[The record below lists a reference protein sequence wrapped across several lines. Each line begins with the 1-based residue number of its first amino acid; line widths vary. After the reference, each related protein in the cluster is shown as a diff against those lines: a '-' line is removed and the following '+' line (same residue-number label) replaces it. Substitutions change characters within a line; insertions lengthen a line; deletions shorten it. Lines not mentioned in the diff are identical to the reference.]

1 MEIFTQ
7 AVENDGSAN
16 PVYIKEVLLGKHKE
30 CKLLFEIFEE
40 HNSRIALLVGAEYN
54 ETTLGRYRLC
64 LRYLREMIAEKS
76 KVKDI
81 PLKQLNGEMIRN
93 FETFLKVKKKVAQNT
108 MIRYMKCLKKVTN
121 LAIANGW
128 ITVDPFVGIKFSEKK
143 VVKDFLTIEEVNT
156 IRTKEFGIE
165 RLDMVRD
172 IFIFCCYT
180 GLAFI
185 DVYNLRP
192 EHITEDAHG
201 RKWIHKQR
209 QKTEIEFFVP
219 LLEYPLQLIEKYRN
233 HPMCRANKTVFPVYA
248 NQKMNSY
255 LKEIADFCGI
265 KKHLTMH
272 TARYTF
278 ATTITLAN
286 NVKLEN
292 VSKML
297 GHTNTRMTLHYAHIM
312 NESLAQEMNKVAAIM
327 GE

>member
-1 MEIFTQ
+1 MKQCTSISVWFFIRKTRLGKSGETPILMRITCNGQNAELNTQRKVLPSLWDQRKERTSGKSVVHMEINKHLENLRAKAMEIFTQ

-185 DVYNLRP
+185 
-192 EHITEDAHG
+192 
-201 RKWIHKQR
+201 
-209 QKTEIEFFVP
+209 
-219 LLEYPLQLIEKYRN
+219 
-233 HPMCRANKTVFPVYA
+233 
-248 NQKMNSY
+248 
-255 LKEIADFCGI
+255 
-265 KKHLTMH
+265 
-272 TARYTF
+272 
-278 ATTITLAN
+278 
-286 NVKLEN
+286 
-292 VSKML
+292 
-297 GHTNTRMTLHYAHIM
+297 
-312 NESLAQEMNKVAAIM
+312 
-327 GE
+327 